1 MLRVIARLQSQGQ
14 MLAKAIKS
22 QGASNFWVGGSVGQ
36 KTIQKIGFL

>member
-14 MLAKAIKS
+14 MLAIKS